1 MASADFRR
9 RAVWGLS
16 ESCWKSK
23 GTKLVEHQQPVPGS
37 EIPWAD
43 EAEVVPDMP
52 RLSIIE
58 LMVLTAAMA
67 ITIAFQEMRGRM
79 NMCSLNRM
87 ARRRFEVLTESSE
100 FGNLVVPI

>member
-1 MASADFRR
+1 
-9 RAVWGLS
+9 
-16 ESCWKSK
+16 
-23 GTKLVEHQQPVPGS
+23 
-37 EIPWAD
+37 
-43 EAEVVPDMP
+43 MP

-67 ITIAFQEMRGRM
+67 ITIAFQEMLGRM